1 VLKLHSVSALFFQSK
16 LLSLFR
22 GDELQYVGSFS
33 RLELN
38 IANADD
44 SYKEFILCCC
54 LVEY

>member
-1 VLKLHSVSALFFQSK
+1 VLKLHSFSALFFQAK

-22 GDELQYVGSFS
+22 GDEVQYVGSSS

-44 SYKEFILCCC
+44 S
-54 LVEY
+54 